1 HNITAQALKARSN
14 PAKRPFVLTRAFF
27 AGSQRHG
34 AMWTGDN
41 MGTWEHMAV
50 GVKMVLANG
59 IAGMSFAGADVG
71 GFFGNPPPD
80 MLVRWYQVG
89 AFAPFFRAH
98 AHIDTKRRE
107 PYLLDEPYRGMVR
120 DILKLRYSMLPVWY
134 TAFRETSVTGMPVL
148 RPHYV
153 MFPKDKQ
160 GFAIDDQ
167 YFIGNSGLLIKPV
180 TDPDVEKIDP
190 YYDYVSYDIYQ
201 GSEPG
206 RNVTVPAPLE
216 KIPVLVRG
224 GSIVPTRQRPR
235 RSSTLMKYDP
245 FTLLIALDKDGF
257 AGGELYMDDGE
268 SYSHEKGQ
276 FLWRQ
281 FFAETTEQGLVLA
294 SDDLVEDNLDRAVDQ
309 VALES
314 YDPNN
319 AFAKETANVRVERIV
334 VLGLRKTPKAV
345 MNEGVDVEFTWEAGL
360 PADGKTGGKASVLII
375 KNPGLLVGKKW
386 GMLVVF

>member
-1 HNITAQALKARSN
+1 
-14 PAKRPFVLTRAFF
+14 
-27 AGSQRHG
+27 
-34 AMWTGDN
+34 
-41 MGTWEHMAV
+41 
-50 GVKMVLANG
+50 
-59 IAGMSFAGADVG
+59 
-71 GFFGNPPPD
+71 
-80 MLVRWYQVG
+80 
-89 AFAPFFRAH
+89 
-98 AHIDTKRRE
+98 
-107 PYLLDEPYRGMVR
+107 MVR

-153 MFPKDKQ
+153 MFPQDKQ

-167 YFIGNSGLLIKPV
+167 YFVGNSGLLIKPV
-180 TDPDVEKIDP
+180 TDPNVEKIDVYLPEAQP
-190 YYDYVSYDIYQ
+190 YYDYFSYDVYQ
-201 GSEPG
+201 GAKPG
-206 RNVTVPAPLE
+206 KNVTVPAPLE

-245 FTLLIALDKDGF
+245 FTLLVALDKDGI
-257 AGGELYMDDGE
+257 AGGEVYLDDGE
-268 SYSHEKGQ
+268 SYTHEKGQ

-281 FFAETTEQGLVLA
+281 FFAEIGEQGLVLA
-294 SDDLVEDNLDRAVDQ
+294 CDDLTEDNLDRAVDQ

-319 AFAKETANVRVERIV
+319 TFAKEMANVRVERIV

-360 PADGKTGGKASVLII
+360 PADGKTNGKASVLVI
-375 KNPGLLVGKKW
+375 KNPGVLVGKSW
-386 GMLVVF
+386 GMLVAF